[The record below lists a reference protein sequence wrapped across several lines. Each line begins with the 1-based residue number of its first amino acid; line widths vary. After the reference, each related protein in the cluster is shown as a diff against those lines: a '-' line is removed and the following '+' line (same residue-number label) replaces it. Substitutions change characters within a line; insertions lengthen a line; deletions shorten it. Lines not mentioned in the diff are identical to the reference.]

1 MAVLQ
6 QDHALDV
13 CRELVESSPA
23 DQTEVTLECV
33 EDRFVRYAD
42 EGPTQTADRE
52 RYDLSVRVRLTAGEV
67 EGKGPFAGWREA
79 RARCG
84 SLEPSETQAALERAL
99 TLAEVSEPN
108 ADLVPMGGPCAVP
121 ETALE
126 RPTMDHTFREKAA
139 WAEHA
144 RRVCEGAGLAPAGL
158 CQTTAMTRTVV
169 NSQGRA
175 VHGAR
180 ARAAFSLT
188 ASPRD
193 GEGGSGFAEVIHK
206 NVERL
211 DVEGAIVRAVDKA
224 ERGRHT
230 EAVEPGEYTVVLE
243 PAAVSALLLFTA
255 YHGFG
260 AREVHEQSSF
270 LCGRVG
276 ERVFPECLNLA
287 DHAANEV
294 YPGFLFDGEGS
305 LREHVSLL
313 EAGALQGPVTDERWA
328 RKLGL
333 PNTGHGRPQPSPAGP
348 TASNLFLA
356 PGDKSLDQLISGVER
371 GLLISQLHY
380 TNMIE
385 PRNLTLTGMTRN
397 GTFLIERGRV
407 GQAVKNLRFTQS
419 LVEALQR
426 VTGVGDELEVAGAL
440 FDGEVICPALRI
452 ERFQFTSTTDF

>member
-1 MAVLQ
+1 MALLQ
-6 QDHALDV
+6 QDHALEV
-13 CRELVESSPA
+13 CRELCQQSEA

-52 RYDLSVRVRLTAGEV
+52 RYDLAVRVRLAPGGEA
-67 EGKGPFAGWREA
+67 KGAFAGWREA

-84 SLEPSETQAALERAL
+84 SLDPAETTAALQRAL
-99 TLAEVSEPN
+99 TLAELTDPN
-108 ADLVPMGGPCAVP
+108 PDLVPMGGPQVVP
-121 ETALE
+121 ETAPE

-139 WAEHA
+139 WVSLA
-144 RRVCEGAGLAPAGL
+144 REACAQHELAPAGL
-158 CQTTAMTRTVV
+158 AQTTALTRTVV

-180 ARAAFSLT
+180 TRAAFSLT
-188 ASPRD
+188 ASPLG
-193 GEGGSGFAEVIHK
+193 GEGGSGFAETIHK

-211 DVEGAIVRAVDKA
+211 DVQGAIARAVDKA
-224 ERGRHT
+224 VRSAHT
-230 EAVEPGEYTVVLE
+230 ESVEPGEYTVVLE
-243 PAAVSALLLFTA
+243 PAAVSSLLLFA
-255 YHGFG
+255 GYHGFG
-260 AREVHEQSSF
+260 AREMHEKSSF

-276 ERVFPECLNLA
+276 ERIFSDQLMIA
-287 DHAANEV
+287 DDADNEV

-305 LREHVSLL
+305 PRRRVVLL
-313 EAGALQGPVTDERWA
+313 EDGALQGPVTDERWA

-333 PNTGHGRPQPSPAGP
+333 ANTGHGLPQPSPDGP

-356 PGDKSLDQLISGVER
+356 PGDKSLDQLIAGVER
-371 GLLISQLHY
+371 GLLVSQFHY

-385 PRNLTLTGMTRN
+385 PKGLTLTGMTRN

-407 GQAVKNLRFTQS
+407 AQAVKNLRFTQS

-426 VTGVGDELEVAGAL
+426 VTGIGDELAVAGAL
-440 FDGEVICPALRI
+440 FDGEVVCPAVRI
-452 ERFQFTSTTDF
+452 ERFQFTSATDF